1 MALWSLA
8 VKSLRN
14 RRQTALLT
22 VLSIAV
28 SVCLLLGVEKVR
40 HEVRAQFLNT
50 VSGTDLVVGARSG
63 SINLLLYTVFR
74 IGDATNNISW
84 NSYQEFANH
93 PQVSWSIPLS
103 LGDSHRG
110 YRVLGTSNAY
120 FEHLRYGGGHSLRL
134 QEGRVFTELYDVVL
148 GAEVAR
154 QLNYQLGDQIIVAHG
169 GGQVSFVHH
178 DDQPFTV
185 VGILAPTGTP
195 VDRTL
200 HVSLEAI
207 EAIHVGWHSGMPS
220 RRVSAEQ
227 VAKMDLT
234 PKTITGFMVGL
245 KSKVATFQLQRQINE
260 YRREPLSAI
269 MPGVALQQLWSLI
282 GVAEKALL
290 VVSALVVVSGL
301 IGMMTNLLSS
311 LNERRREMAILR
323 SIGARPWQI
332 AALLM
337 SESLALTFAGLIL
350 GLALLYGGLLAA
362 QPWIASQFGFYLS
375 LGLPGP
381 GDWLLMGA
389 VLLAGLLA
397 GLVPAAKAYRQSLV
411 DGLTPRI

>member
-227 VAKMDLT
+227 LAKMDLT

-397 GLVPAAKAYRQSLV
+397 GLVPATKAYRQSLV

>member
-227 VAKMDLT
+227 LAKMDLT

-332 AALLM
+332 AALLV

-350 GLALLYGGLLAA
+350 GLVLLYGGLLAA

>member
-227 VAKMDLT
+227 LAKMDLT

-332 AALLM
+332 AALLV

-350 GLALLYGGLLAA
+350 GLVLLYGGLLAA

-397 GLVPAAKAYRQSLV
+397 GLVPATKAYRQSLV

>member
-148 GAEVAR
+148 GAEEACQR
-154 QLNYQLGDQIIVAHG
+154 DYEQGDQCIDAHG
-169 GGQVSFVHH
+169 VRQGMFYAAMPQ
-178 DDQPFTV
+178 
-185 VGILAPTGTP
+185 
-195 VDRTL
+195 
-200 HVSLEAI
+200 AI
-207 EAIHVGWHSGMPS
+207 C
-220 RRVSAEQ
+220 
-227 VAKMDLT
+227 
-234 PKTITGFMVGL
+234 
-245 KSKVATFQLQRQINE
+245 
-260 YRREPLSAI
+260 
-269 MPGVALQQLWSLI
+269 
-282 GVAEKALL
+282 
-290 VVSALVVVSGL
+290 
-301 IGMMTNLLSS
+301 
-311 LNERRREMAILR
+311 
-323 SIGARPWQI
+323 
-332 AALLM
+332 
-337 SESLALTFAGLIL
+337 
-350 GLALLYGGLLAA
+350 
-362 QPWIASQFGFYLS
+362 
-375 LGLPGP
+375 
-381 GDWLLMGA
+381 A
-389 VLLAGLLA
+389 V
-397 GLVPAAKAYRQSLV
+397 
-411 DGLTPRI
+411 

>member
-260 YRREPLSAI
+260 YRRELLSAI

-332 AALLM
+332 AALLV

-350 GLALLYGGLLAA
+350 GLVLLYGGLLAA

-397 GLVPAAKAYRQSLV
+397 GLVPATKAYRQSLV

>member
-227 VAKMDLT
+227 LAKMDLT

-332 AALLM
+332 AALLV

>member
-227 VAKMDLT
+227 LAKMDLT

>member
-8 VKSLRN
+8 IQSLRN

-28 SVCLLLGVEKVR
+28 SVCLLLGVERVR
-40 HEVRAQFLNT
+40 HEVRDQFLQT

-84 NSYQEFANH
+84 SSYQEFAAH
-93 PQVSWSIPLS
+93 PQVSWTIPLS

-120 FEHLRYGGGHSLRL
+120 FEHLRYGGGQALRIR
-134 QEGRVFTELYDVVL
+134 EGRTLEGLYDVVL

-154 QLNYQLGDQIIVAHG
+154 QLNYQLGDRIVVAHG
-169 GGQVSFVHH
+169 GGKVSFVQH

-207 EAIHVGWHSGMPS
+207 EAIHLGWHSG
-220 RRVSAEQ
+220 RQTHHVSAEQ
-227 VAKMDLT
+227 AAQMDLT
-234 PKTITGFMVGL
+234 PKTITGFLVGL
-245 KSKVATFQLQRQINE
+245 KSKVATFQVQRQINE
-260 YRREPLSAI
+260 YRREPLTAI

-282 GVAEKALL
+282 GVAENALL

-332 AALLM
+332 AALLV
-337 SESLALTFAGLIL
+337 SESLALTLAGLIL
-350 GLALLYGGLLAA
+350 GVVLLYGGWLVLS
-362 QPWIASQFGFYLS
+362 PWIESRFGLYVS
-375 LGLPGP
+375 VGLPGP
-381 GDWLLMGA
+381 GDWLLMGG
-389 VLLAGLLA
+389 VVLAGLLA
-397 GLVPAAKAYRQSLV
+397 GLVPAFKAYRQSLA

>member
-84 NSYQEFANH
+84 NSYQEFATH
-93 PQVSWSIPLS
+93 PQVGWSIPLS

-227 VAKMDLT
+227 LAKMDLT

-290 VVSALVVVSGL
+290 VVSVLVVVSGL

>member
-84 NSYQEFANH
+84 NSYQEFATH
-93 PQVSWSIPLS
+93 PQVGWSIPLS

-227 VAKMDLT
+227 LAKMDLT